1 MKMIKLF
8 FRLLQIQ
15 TIIASYR
22 LDKLLVSIP
31 LLAPFRI
38 FIYLNP
44 WNWRSSK
51 DYEPHVALRKAL
63 EALGPIF
70 IKFGQALST
79 RPDLLPPEFALEMA
93 KLQDKVE
100 PFPSHIAINIIESSF
115 KKPIKE
121 LFKKFDSQPL
131 ATASIAQVHLAV
143 LPNGQEVA
151 VKVLRPK
158 ITAIIKQDLCLMR
171 FFARF
176 IDRYLD
182 KNQRLK
188 SREVVYEFEL
198 TLNAELDF
206 LREAANASQL
216 RRNFKDSTILYVP
229 EVYWQYTK
237 ANILTTERISGIP
250 ISDIETLKAHG
261 VNIKKLAERGVEI
274 FLTQV
279 FEHCFFHA
287 DMHPGNI
294 FVSYETPQT
303 PKYLCVDFGIVGTLT
318 EQDKRYL
325 AENLLAFFKR
335 DYKRVAELHIHSGW
349 VPANT
354 KITAFESAI
363 RTVCEPIFDKPLK
376 DISFGHVIIRLF
388 QTARAFNMEVQPQLI
403 LLQKTLLAVE
413 GLGRHL
419 YPELNLWQTAQPFL
433 ERWIKDE
440 VGPKAL
446 LRNIKKNI
454 PFFND
459 QLPYLPKLTFD
470 ILTMHK
476 QYLLETKRPTSQDR
490 KQNNTGLIFC
500 SLLFAIPTTGLLLK
514 HVTDSIQLSVIATIT
529 ASIGGLG
536 LILQLIKRKPS
547 WD

>member
-121 LFKKFDSQPL
+121 LFKEFDSQPL

-237 ANILTTERISGIP
+237 ANVLTTERISGIP

-476 QYLLETKRPTSQDR
+476 QHLLDTKRPTSQDS
-490 KQNNTGLIFC
+490 KQNNAGLIFC